1 MADKNLRLDSRFSMI
16 GAFWSPEAPATIMK
30 GTLVSDDR
38 EINFTTAPEYERP
51 ISTGPGTFATPDS
64 TMIPALHGFTDD
76 GLFTLCQLVEQL
88 GPGSTNF
95 AVGQAIKARSF
106 RVLSCL
112 GGMHINGINDKC
124 LTSAKYTY
132 KGLSAW
138 FPQAFDEKWDT
149 DQIVVTIPMGPR
161 QIQDFCLLDS
171 RVRIS
176 VKVVSELTSGKDDP
190 SRLSR
195 SVASIRVQ
203 SPNPESLAWY
213 RRVGG
218 RLENLFSLL
227 TGGSVAMDT
236 LFVYRGD
243 ESGHLIT
250 KRTGSVRH
258 FDRLQCVMCSPNQL
272 AQAIITWIC
281 LPSKFDSVES
291 LALEVLRKS
300 KLFIETEFLALGQA
314 LEGFHRATTNT
325 SAADRLTLRNVRKA
339 IRLTLD
345 AQAIEPELKEKI
357 CNSMMHAGDPTL
369 AARLTALCQSISA
382 PALAKM
388 GIIPKTSISDVVV
401 TRNFYTHA
409 GSGVKSKKKP
419 VKSREMFLLNQRMR
433 ALLRGA
439 MLLHLGLPENHIAEV
454 LARDATKWQ

>member
-1 MADKNLRLDSRFSMI
+1 MADKNLRLDSRFTMI
-16 GAFWSPEAPATIMK
+16 GAFWLPETPDTIMK
-30 GTLVSDDR
+30 GTLVSDKR
-38 EINFTTAPEYERP
+38 EINFITAPEYERP
-51 ISTGPGTFATPDS
+51 ISRGRGTFAKPES
-64 TMIPALHGFTDD
+64 TMIPALHGFTQD

-88 GPGSTNF
+88 GPSSTNF
-95 AVGQAIKARSF
+95 PLGQAIKARSF
-106 RVLSCL
+106 KVLSCL
-112 GGMHINGINDKC
+112 GGMQVNGIDDKR
-124 LTSAKYTY
+124 LTSARYTFE
-132 KGLSAW
+132 GLSAW
-138 FPQAFDEKWDT
+138 FPQAFDEKWDA
-149 DQIVVTIPMGPR
+149 DKIVVSIPMEPR

-171 RVRIS
+171 RVRVS
-176 VKVVSELTSGKDDP
+176 VKVVSEVTSGKDDP

-195 SVASIRVQ
+195 CIASIEVQ
-203 SPNPESLAWY
+203 NPNPESLAWY
-213 RRVGG
+213 RRIGG
-218 RLENLFSLL
+218 RLENLFSLV

-250 KRTGSVRH
+250 KRPRSVRH

-272 AQAIITWIC
+272 AQAIVTWIC

-300 KLFIETEFLALGQA
+300 KLFIETEFLALAQA

-325 SAADRLTLRNVRKA
+325 SVADRLTLRNLRKA
-339 IRLTLD
+339 ISPTRD
-345 AQAIEPELKEKI
+345 AQTIEPELKEKI

-369 AARLTALCQSISA
+369 ATRLTALCQSISA
-382 PALAKM
+382 PTLAKI
-388 GIIPKTSISDVVV
+388 GIVPETFISKVVV

-409 GSGVKSKKKP
+409 GSGVRSNKKP
-419 VKSREMFLLNQRMR
+419 ADGKEMFLLNQRMR

-439 MLLHLGLPENHIAEV
+439 MLLHLGLPESQIADV

>member
-16 GAFWSPEAPATIMK
+16 GAFWLPETPDTILK
-30 GTLVSDDR
+30 GTLVSDER
-38 EINFTTAPEYERP
+38 EINFITAPEYESS
-51 ISTGPGTFATPDS
+51 ISMGLGMFSTPDP
-64 TMIPALHGFTDD
+64 TMIPALHGFTED
-76 GLFTLCQLVEQL
+76 GIFTLCQIAEQSGL
-88 GPGSTNF
+88 GSTNF

-124 LTSAKYTY
+124 LTSAKYTFE
-132 KGLSAW
+132 GLSAW
-138 FPQAFDEKWDT
+138 FPKAFDEKWGT
-149 DQIVVTIPMGPR
+149 DQIVVTIPMEPL

-176 VKVVSELTSGKDDP
+176 VKIVSELTSGKKDP

-195 SVASIRVQ
+195 SIASIEVE

-213 RRVGG
+213 RRLGG

-236 LFVYRGD
+236 LFVYHGD

-250 KRTGSVRH
+250 KRAGSVRH
-258 FDRLQCVMCSPNQL
+258 FERLQCVMCTPNQL
-272 AQAIITWIC
+272 AQAIVTWMC
-281 LPSKFDSVES
+281 LPPKFDSVES

-300 KLFIETEFLALGQA
+300 KLFIETEFLALSQA
-314 LEGFHRATTNT
+314 LEGFHRATTDISVT
-325 SAADRLTLRNVRKA
+325 DRLTLRKVRKA

-345 AQAIEPELKEKI
+345 AQAIDAELREKI

-369 AARLTALCQSISA
+369 ATRLTALCQSIGA
-382 PALAKM
+382 PTLTQM
-388 GIIPKTSISDVVV
+388 GIVPETFISNVVV

-409 GSGVKSKKKP
+409 GSGQKHRKKP
-419 VKSREMFLLNQRMR
+419 AQGKEMFLLNQKMR

-439 MLLHLGLPENHIAEV
+439 MLLHLRLPENQIADV
-454 LARDATKWQ
+454 LAREATKWQ

>member
-1 MADKNLRLDSRFSMI
+1 MADKNLHLDSRFSII
-16 GAFWSPEAPATIMK
+16 GAFWLPETPDVILN
-30 GTLVSDDR
+30 GTLVSDER
-38 EINFTTAPEYERP
+38 EINFITAPEYERP
-51 ISTGPGTFATPDS
+51 ISIRPGIFSMPDP
-64 TMIPALHGFTDD
+64 TMIPALHGFTEG
-76 GLFTLCQLVEQL
+76 GLFTLCQLVEQQGL
-88 GPGSTNF
+88 GSTNF

-112 GGMHINGINDKC
+112 GGMHIGGIADKC
-124 LTSAKYTY
+124 LTSAKYTFE
-132 KGLSAW
+132 GLSAW
-138 FPQAFDEKWDT
+138 FPQAFDEKWET
-149 DQIVVTIPMGPR
+149 DQVVVTVPMEPR

-171 RVRIS
+171 RVRTS

-195 SVASIRVQ
+195 SIASIEVE
-203 SPNPESLAWY
+203 SPDPQSLAWY
-213 RRVGG
+213 RRIGG

-250 KRTGSVRH
+250 KGTSSVRH
-258 FDRLQCVMCSPNQL
+258 FDRLQCVMCSPTQL
-272 AQAIITWIC
+272 AQAIVTWVC

-300 KLFIETEFLALGQA
+300 KLFIETEFLALAQA
-314 LEGFHRATTNT
+314 LEGYHRATTNI
-325 SAADRLTLRNVRKA
+325 SATDRLTLRRVRKA
-339 IRLTLD
+339 IRSTLD
-345 AQAIEPELKEKI
+345 AQTIDEELKEKI

-369 AARLTALCQSISA
+369 ATRLTALCQSIS
-382 PALAKM
+382 PPTLASM
-388 GIIPKTSISDVVV
+388 GIVPEQFISDVVL

-409 GSGVKSKKKP
+409 GSGLKSKKKP
-419 VKSREMFLLNQRMR
+419 VQGKDMFLLNQRMR

-439 MLLHLGLPENHIAEV
+439 MLLHLGLPENQIAEV
-454 LARDATKWQ
+454 LAREATKWQ